1 MVIVPK
7 FVKLYK
13 VLHTIVINQTSQ
25 IVTNMKYY
33 INEILGII
41 EIMKYY
47 RRNFWVVKKIS
58 NTIAFNEI
66 PKIVKYTK
74 YHPYQLSLLPVS
86 YIKYLK
92 FKKKYQFLLF
102 WNFLKSYER
111 ND

>member
-1 MVIVPK
+1 MMVIVPK

-47 RRNFWVVKKIS
+47 RRNF
-58 NTIAFNEI
+58 
-66 PKIVKYTK
+66 
-74 YHPYQLSLLPVS
+74 
-86 YIKYLK
+86 
-92 FKKKYQFLLF
+92 
-102 WNFLKSYER
+102 
-111 ND
+111 